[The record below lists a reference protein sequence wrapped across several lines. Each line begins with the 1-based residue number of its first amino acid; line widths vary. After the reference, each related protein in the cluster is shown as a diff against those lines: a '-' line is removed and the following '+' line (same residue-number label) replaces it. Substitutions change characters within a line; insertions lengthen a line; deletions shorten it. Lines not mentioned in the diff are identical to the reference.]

1 VWPRHTLLKDDNVEN
16 ISPDMLCIL
25 DSFLRLLLL
34 RFNDS
39 NFEVYFYFKGVDLR
53 GLGDLCAYFLVI

>member
-1 VWPRHTLLKDDNVEN
+1 VWPRHTLLKYDNVEN

-53 GLGDLCAYFLVI
+53 GL